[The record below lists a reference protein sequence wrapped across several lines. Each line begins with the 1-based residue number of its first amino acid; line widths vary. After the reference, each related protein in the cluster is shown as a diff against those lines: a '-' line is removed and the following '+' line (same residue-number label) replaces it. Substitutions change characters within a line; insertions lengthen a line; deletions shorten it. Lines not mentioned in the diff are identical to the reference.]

1 MRRRTLLSTV
11 GAVGLTGC
19 TFGRFDDGEVIH
31 LGVIEF
37 ENRTGSERSLEVA
50 VTADEELA
58 FEGVVQVPAGDP
70 SGHARLERR
79 WPEQARRYSI
89 RIQSEIESEPLTI
102 PVTESR
108 AEACETFLI
117 RLQSDDIV
125 PYRGSDGR
133 CYDGQAPPEEEA

>member
-19 TFGRFDDGEVIH
+19 TVGPFDDGAVIH

-37 ENRTGSERSLEVA
+37 ENLTGSERSLEVA

-58 FEGVVQVPAGDP
+58 FEGRVQVPAGDP
-70 SGHARLERR
+70 TGHARLERQ
-79 WPEQARRYSI
+79 WPEQARRYSLRI
-89 RIQSEIESEPLTI
+89 RSELMSEPLTV
-102 PVTESR
+102 PVTAKR
-108 AEACETFLI
+108 AETCETFLI
-117 RLQSDDIV
+117 RLQPDDVV

-133 CYDGQAPPEEEA
+133 CYDGQASPE